1 MRLHDKLSLFQNRI
15 KIDTS
20 YTIYKSHIVAQNYY
34 SVHCFQKK
42 CPYFIHDF
50 VNIHNKYKFQIEL
63 DHTNQKTKNKRK
75 HNSNAPYSFKTNRLQ
90 RQSIYRSH

>member
-1 MRLHDKLSLFQNRI
+1 MISCLYFKTALKLILHIQYI
-15 KIDTS
+15 KVTLLHKT
-20 YTIYKSHIVAQNYY
+20 TIQCIV
-34 SVHCFQKK
+34 SKKK